1 MFAKIKTSIAI
12 NLVKI
17 LYLVSYILPLN
28 DIVAHVSHVAHRPLV
43 FITIHRNTFLLFCL
57 REHLIQNYTVPVII
71 TSKKPL
77 RLHVSRLTG
86 MGMLTLGQNYGYF
99 S

>member
-57 REHLIQNYTVPVII
+57 REHYYTVPVII